1 VVDNKPQI
9 WAVVTKVIGFKTREE
24 AIAYRDKVRSGM
36 ESINTDIAV
45 SVEVKNKKEV
55 Q

>member
-1 VVDNKPQI
+1 MVDNKPQI
-9 WAVVTKVIGFKTREE
+9 WAVVTKIIGFKTREE
-24 AIAYRDKVRSGM
+24 AIEYRDTIRSNLAKM
-36 ESINTDIAV
+36 NTDMTI

>member
-1 VVDNKPQI
+1 MVDNKPQI
-9 WAVVTKVIGFKTREE
+9 WAVAIKVIGFKTREE
-24 AIAYRDKVRSGM
+24 AIDYRNRVRASMGANM
-36 ESINTDIAV
+36 SHMDV